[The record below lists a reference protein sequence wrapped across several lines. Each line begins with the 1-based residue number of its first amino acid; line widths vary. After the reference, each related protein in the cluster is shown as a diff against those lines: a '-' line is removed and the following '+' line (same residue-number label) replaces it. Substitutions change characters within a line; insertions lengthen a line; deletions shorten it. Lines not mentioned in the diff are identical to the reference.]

1 MFFFATQKSTC
12 YVICWFVYLFNM
24 LLLTLG
30 VYLTLKGIV
39 HPKMKILSS
48 FTHPVF
54 PNLYEWFVL
63 LNTKEDILKN
73 EGNRAVLDQSI
84 CISYYRSQWCPKTAW
99 LQSFF
104 RISSFVFSRTE
115 TFIQVWKYWESK
127 WWQNIQF
134 RVNCPFNISLK
145 WSECTLLND
154 FDVK

>member
-1 MFFFATQKSTC
+1 MFFFATPKSIC

-24 LLLTLG
+24 LSLTLG
-30 VYLTLKGIV
+30 VYLTLKEIV
-39 HPKMKILSS
+39 HPKMKMLSS

-54 PNLYEWFVL
+54 PTCMNVSVL
-63 LNTKEDILKN
+63 PNTKEDILKN

-84 CISYYRSQWCPKTAW
+84 FISYYRSQWCPKTAR

-115 TFIQVWKYWESK
+115 TFIQVWKYWVSK

-134 RVNCPFNISLK
+134 GWTIPLK
-145 WSECTLLND
+145 SVSSEANALYWMTSM
-154 FDVK
+154 